1 MKVLYILYQL
11 FIALPIL
18 LVLTILTAIVTI
30 IGSWIG
36 NPHFWGY
43 YPGKIWSQLFCYVLL
58 IPVKVVGHPEV
69 LKKTSYVFVAN
80 HQGSFDIFLIYGF
93 LGRNFK
99 WMMKKSLRKMPFVG
113 KACEA
118 AGHIFVDKSGPKKV
132 IETIEHARHVLQDGT
147 SLVVFPEGARTFTG
161 HMGYFKKGAFQ
172 LADDLQLPVVPLTII
187 GSFNILPRTGGFVS
201 WHPMT
206 LVVHKPIYPQSQ
218 GMENIKATMEEAYRE
233 IEKDLPEKYQGV
245 VFKSVR
251 SLLYNFLNQG
261 SHDRI
266 RKIAAQHNENT
277 RSQYIIIILLDKL
290 LSQCIHFSSQ
300 FLTFSRYLTLNFIRC
315 FSIHN
320 HTALLTLQLV
330 CSVIQRSLFS
340 HKIIQ
345 TIIQRS
351 SGNYNT
357 GIINTDG
364 YFPFFNDK
372 RHDTLIIHIQGCH

>member
-118 AGHIFVDKSGPKKV
+118 AGAPVFLFLILGLFPVSG
-132 IETIEHARHVLQDGT
+132 ELRLAT
-147 SLVVFPEGARTFTG
+147 SLIVGMPTMTAVVMMANASGLDGDYALGGVFIT
-161 HMGYFKKGAFQ
+161 
-172 LADDLQLPVVPLTII
+172 TI
-187 GSFNILPRTGGFVS
+187 S
-201 WHPMT
+201 
-206 LVVHKPIYPQSQ
+206 
-218 GMENIKATMEEAYRE
+218 
-233 IEKDLPEKYQGV
+233 
-245 VFKSVR
+245 
-251 SLLYNFLNQG
+251 
-261 SHDRI
+261 
-266 RKIAAQHNENT
+266 
-277 RSQYIIIILLDKL
+277 
-290 LSQCIHFSSQ
+290 
-300 FLTFSRYLTLNFIRC
+300 
-315 FSIHN
+315 
-320 HTALLTLQLV
+320 
-330 CSVIQRSLFS
+330 
-340 HKIIQ
+340 
-345 TIIQRS
+345 
-351 SGNYNT
+351 
-357 GIINTDG
+357 GII
-364 YFPFFNDK
+364 
-372 RHDTLIIHIQGCH
+372 TLPAVCWLLQYVL

>member
-132 IETIEHARHVLQDGT
+132 IGHQSDDSTEDTTDQKEH
-147 SLVVFPEGARTFTG
+147 
-161 HMGYFKKGAFQ
+161 
-172 LADDLQLPVVPLTII
+172 
-187 GSFNILPRTGGFVS
+187 
-201 WHPMT
+201 
-206 LVVHKPIYPQSQ
+206 
-218 GMENIKATMEEAYRE
+218 
-233 IEKDLPEKYQGV
+233 LPELSKLRASCGL
-245 VFKSVR
+245 
-251 SLLYNFLNQG
+251 SL
-261 SHDRI
+261 
-266 RKIAAQHNENT
+266 
-277 RSQYIIIILLDKL
+277 
-290 LSQCIHFSSQ
+290 
-300 FLTFSRYLTLNFIRC
+300 
-315 FSIHN
+315 
-320 HTALLTLQLV
+320 
-330 CSVIQRSLFS
+330 
-340 HKIIQ
+340 
-345 TIIQRS
+345 
-351 SGNYNT
+351 
-357 GIINTDG
+357 
-364 YFPFFNDK
+364 
-372 RHDTLIIHIQGCH
+372 IHI